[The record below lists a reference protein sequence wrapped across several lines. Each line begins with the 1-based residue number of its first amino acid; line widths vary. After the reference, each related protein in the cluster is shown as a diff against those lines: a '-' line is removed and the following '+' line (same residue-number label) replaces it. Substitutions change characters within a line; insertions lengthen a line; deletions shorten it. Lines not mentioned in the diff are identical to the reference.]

1 MVYTVPRFFYNQS
14 ETNDR
19 EKIMTEYDLTV
30 RAQDVVFTYEGAD
43 RPAVN
48 KVSFELKKGSYTA
61 LLGANGSGKST
72 LAKLMDV
79 LELPESGK
87 IVVFGIDTKDEENYW
102 DIRCNAGCVFQN
114 PDNQIV
120 GTTVEEDVAFGPEN
134 LGVPNP
140 ELRERVDRCLSF
152 VGLSDY
158 KLRQTAKLSGG
169 QKQKLAIAG
178 VLAMNPDLL
187 ILDEATAMLDP
198 VSRDEFLSLVE
209 RLVRER
215 GITVITITH
224 DMTEAARTGE
234 VIIMNGGKIIDRGE
248 PRRVM
253 ADVQKMLDARLDAPL
268 YSKFLWYIDN
278 IHGKKS
284 SLDDRSSLL
293 SSLAWL
299 KENYSG
305 VRISAPVKKTPERE
319 TLVKIKNL
327 SYSYED
333 NGKCVLHDI
342 NLDIKKGE
350 LLALVGRSGCGKTTL
365 ITHLNGIIRLQ
376 GDSEIIYRF
385 GDETLSPKNKK
396 DIKKIRQKVGLVFQ
410 YPEYQ
415 LFEETVYRDIA
426 YGPKMMGMSEEEQK
440 KAVYDAAK
448 AVGLSEDTM
457 EKSPFELSGGQQRRV
472 AIAGVIAMRPEVL
485 VLDEPAAGLD
495 PEGRRE
501 MFSMISELKKNSG
514 TTIIL
519 VTHYMDEAYEHA
531 DRICCIKDGRIMKVA
546 EPEEMFDSKDE
557 MIDMEIRSPYMR
569 RFLET
574 AAVKIGLS
582 PESKNA
588 LLSARSLEEAAKLL
602 GGADA

>member
-19 EKIMTEYDLTV
+19 ENPMTEYDLTV

-234 VIIMNGGKIIDRGE
+234 VIIMNGGQIIDRGE

-278 IHGKKS
+278 ILGKKS
-284 SLDDRSSLL
+284 SLDDRASLL

-299 KENYSG
+299 KENFTG
-305 VRISAPVKKTPERE
+305 VKIKAPVRKDIDRE

-365 ITHLNGIIRLQ
+365 ITHLNGIIRPQ
-376 GDSEIIYRF
+376 GDSEIIYTF

-415 LFEETVYRDIA
+415 LFEETVYRDIV

-501 MFSMISELKKNSG
+501 MFSMISDLKKNSG

-546 EPEEMFDSKDE
+546 EPEEMFDSRDE
-557 MIDMEIRSPYMR
+557 MIEMEIRSPYMR

-574 AAVKIGLS
+574 VAVKIGLS

>member
-19 EKIMTEYDLTV
+19 EKIMTGYDLTV
-30 RAQDVVFTYEGAD
+30 SAQDVVFTYEGAD
-43 RPAVN
+43 KPAVN

-234 VIIMNGGKIIDRGE
+234 VIIMNGGQIIDRGE

-284 SLDDRSSLL
+284 SLDDRASLL

-299 KENYSG
+299 KENFSG
-305 VRISAPVKKTPERE
+305 IRISAPVKKTPERE

-365 ITHLNGIIRLQ
+365 ITHLNGIIRPQ
-376 GDSEIIYRF
+376 GDSDIIYTF

-426 YGPKMMGMSEEEQK
+426 YGPKMMGMTEEEQK

-501 MFSMISELKKNSG
+501 MFSMISDLKKNSG

-574 AAVKIGLS
+574 VAVKIGLS

-588 LLSARSLEEAAKLL
+588 LLSARSLEEAAGLL